1 MYFSLRR
8 KIKKWAIEEVYI
20 QCKSCES
27 EKSSAYKGP
36 DTPLRT
42 IKRCQVPSTTHYQK
56 EHAVKKADPQ
66 QHFLSL
72 IVTGVAL
79 QQVLP
84 GPLHDGFQQAHYQKE
99 HAVKKADPQ
108 QHFLSLNVTGVALQQ
123 VGNTCA
129 PRALLTGLESMYS
142 KAELQATS
150 YGDIDQ
156 RVEGVGSEW
165 IEPHQEA
172 CDLD

>member
-1 MYFSLRR
+1 VLSSANR
-8 KIKKWAIEEVYI
+8 
-20 QCKSCES
+20 ES
-27 EKSSAYKGP
+27 EKSSAYKGL
-36 DTPLRT
+36 DTL
-42 IKRCQVPSTTHYQK
+42 PSSLHDGFQQAHYQK